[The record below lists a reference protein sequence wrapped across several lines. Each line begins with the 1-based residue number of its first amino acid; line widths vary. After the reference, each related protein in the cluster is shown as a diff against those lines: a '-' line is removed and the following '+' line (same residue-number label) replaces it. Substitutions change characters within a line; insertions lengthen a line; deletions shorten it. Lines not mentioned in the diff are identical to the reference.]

1 MTATDR
7 EGPRRAPAASRW
19 YSWFL
24 GGVTLCFACGGKSA
38 SHGASQVSGT
48 GGTEP
53 AAGGSGASEAGA
65 GARSEGGT
73 TQQAGGA
80 AGAPLAEGG
89 MAAVIQPGGRGGA
102 GGPEGGAA
110 GGASVTCSVNS
121 LLNAIEIPL
130 QQPIAT
136 CAEASP
142 TLGPNESLS
151 RRRGAVV
158 IDDDGRVVDITGVS
172 GDTKQEW
179 LDNLADQ
186 RWPCLAGRTVGYSCT
201 TFQ

>member
-1 MTATDR
+1 M
-7 EGPRRAPAASRW
+7 
-19 YSWFL
+19 
-24 GGVTLCFACGGKSA
+24 LCLACGGKSA
-38 SHGASQVSGT
+38 SHGASQASGT
-48 GGTEP
+48 GGTGP
-53 AAGGSGASEAGA
+53 AAGTSGATEA

-73 TQQAGGA
+73 AQQGAGA
-80 AGAPLAEGG
+80 AGTSSAEGG
-89 MAAVIQPGGRGGA
+89 TGALIQSGGHGGA

-110 GGASVTCSVNS
+110 GDAAVTCSVNS

-136 CAEASP
+136 CVEASP

-158 IDDDGRVVDITGVS
+158 IDDDGRVVDITGVI

-186 RWPCLAGRTVGYSCT
+186 RWPCLAGRTIGYICT
-201 TFQ
+201 IFQ